1 METEPGKFKLS
12 ARKSYREVVSAQV
25 YPTDIVHLHF
35 KGVYEL
41 RTPKRDFHIRSMRN
55 DSYTGISI
63 IFPFIAKFF
72 NSFKPTQELW
82 VPKEY
87 YFSFLCTT
95 RYLQRKNMAG
105 INA

>member
-41 RTPKRDFHIRSMRN
+41 RTPKREFHIRSMRN

-63 IFPFIAKFF
+63 IFLFIAKFF

-87 YFSFLCTT
+87 YFSFLCAT
-95 RYLQRKNMAG
+95 RYLKKKKYGWN
-105 INA
+105 